1 MADWSLAVDFGTTY
15 TAAAT
20 AAAGAAPEAL
30 EIDGSRSLPSV
41 VCLDD
46 DGQVLTG
53 RAAASQTAV
62 FPERSER
69 LPKRALVTADT
80 VRLGGR
86 NIPTVDLVAAV
97 LARVAREAT
106 RRFNGRRAG
115 AVVLTHPAVWGS
127 REIERLGLAA
137 TRAGFPT
144 PRFLPEP
151 VAAAVFY
158 TAAAADG
165 VPLGRHAAV
174 YDLGGGTFD
183 TAVLRRTADGYEVCG
198 TGGDPH
204 FGGEDV
210 DAMLVDLVAGHLAGK
225 ARRTWDELWAGEG
238 RRARRTQTKI
248 REEIVKAKHELS
260 DRPTHT
266 LYLDDYLDG
275 VDEGVRVTR
284 AEFED
289 AVAPALDGTAGE
301 LRRVVH
307 TAGLESGALAAVY
320 LTGGSTRIPRV
331 TAAVTTAVGML
342 PTTSGD
348 PKLVVALGALTTPPA
363 ISPAPGPPASGPAS
377 AGPREAP
384 GGEGSRGRATA
395 SAAASGRGRTASD
408 RSTPNA
414 RITEGTA
421 WAVRAAV
428 TLTGHEDTVNDVAF
442 SPDGRLLATAS
453 DDETVRIWDVSTGSA
468 RTTIVGHKDCVRGV
482 RFSPSGG
489 LLASVSDKK
498 KVRVWDPLTGAQH
511 FVLAGHSGGV
521 NGVAFSPDGRLLA
534 TGSDDDTVRL
544 WDMATGSYVATLA
557 GHPTDVQKITFSP
570 DGTLLASTSYHE
582 ARLWNLRTG
591 RTITVL
597 RGHTHWVYGAAF
609 APDGRLLATA
619 SDDET
624 ARIWDVGSGRQ
635 VTALRHADGVYGAA
649 FSPDG
654 SLLATAAADDK
665 AHLWRTSGWTRVAKL
680 SDHDDEVTAVAF
692 SPDGRLI
699 ATGSDDKTARIW
711 QVS

>member
-20 AAAGAAPEAL
+20 ASAGGAPEAL

-53 RAAASQTAV
+53 RAAASQAAV
-62 FPERSER
+62 FPERAER

-80 VRLGGR
+80 VRLGGQD
-86 NIPTVDLVAAV
+86 IPTVDLVAAV

-106 RRFNGRRAG
+106 RRFNGRPAG
-115 AVVLTHPAVWGS
+115 AVVLTHPAAWGR
-127 REIERLGLAA
+127 REVDRLGLAA
-137 TRAGFPT
+137 ARGGLPA

-158 TAAAADG
+158 TAAATDG

-183 TAVLRRTADGYEVCG
+183 TAVLRRTAGGYEVRG

-210 DAMLVDLVAGHLAGK
+210 DAMLLDLVAGHLPDQ
-225 ARRTWDELWAGEG
+225 ARRAWDELWAGDG
-238 RRARRTQTKI
+238 RRARRTRTKI

-275 VDEGVRVTR
+275 VEEGIRVTR
-284 AEFED
+284 AEFEE
-289 AVAPALDGTAGE
+289 AVAPALDGTAVE
-301 LRRVVH
+301 LRRAVH
-307 TAGLESGALAAVY
+307 TAGLEPGALAAVY

-348 PKLVVALGALTTPPA
+348 PKLVVALGALTKPPVAAPPAATPPA
-363 ISPAPGPPASGPAS
+363 ATPLAAAPPVAAPPATSPSPEARSTRPAVSRSPA
-377 AGPREAP
+377 
-384 GGEGSRGRATA
+384 
-395 SAAASGRGRTASD
+395 
-408 RSTPNA
+408 NA

-421 WAVRAAV
+421 WAVRVAV

-453 DDETVRIWDVSTGSA
+453 DDETVRIWDVPTGSV

-482 RFSPSGG
+482 RFSPAGE

-498 KVRVWDPLTGAQH
+498 KVRVWDPLTGAQR
-511 FVLAGHSGGV
+511 FVLAGHGGGV

-544 WDMATGSYVATLA
+544 WDMATGRFVATLT
-557 GHPTDVQKITFSP
+557 GHPSDVQKISFSP
-570 DGTLLASTSYHE
+570 DGSLLASTSYHE

-591 RTITVL
+591 RTTAVL
-597 RGHTHWVYGAAF
+597 RGHAHWVYGTAF
-609 APDGRLLATA
+609 TPDGRLLATA

-624 ARIWDVGSGRQ
+624 ARIWEVGGGRQ
-635 VTALRHADGVYGAA
+635 VSALRHADGVYDAE

-654 SLLATAAADDK
+654 SLLATAAADEK
-665 AHLWRTSGWTRVAKL
+665 AHLWSTSGWTRVTKL
-680 SDHDDEVTAVAF
+680 AEHDDEVNAVTF
-692 SPDGRLI
+692 SPDGRLL
-699 ATGSDDKTARIW
+699 ATGSDDRTARIW
-711 QVS
+711 QVT